1 MRAAL
6 TEYFI
11 TRSRRIAWLVIAANF
26 MLFATLLAVMF
37 YLRWIS
43 EEWPAPFHF
52 GSLLMVGAMT
62 MFSLCGSVTMAIA
75 AKATRLDDIEPAVRW
90 IAIAISS
97 WFVFLF
103 LEIVE
108 WVRLG
113 LSRQPR
119 PARVFRSHL
128 PGAYRTHWLAATAC
142 VCWMTYVAV
151 DVRQRDMLAVALYS
165 HFLNFW
171 WIVLVIRALFL
182 ERHSQGI

>member
-37 YLRWIS
+37 YLRWVS

-108 WVRLG
+108 WVRLVYLENLG
-113 LSRQPR
+113 PHTS
-119 PARVFRSHL
+119 F
-128 PGAYRTHWLAATAC
+128 GATFLMLTGTHWLAATLC
-142 VCWMTYVAV
+142 IGWFTYVAV
-151 DVRQRDMLAVALYS
+151 DVKQRDVLAAAMYS

-171 WIVLVIRALFL
+171 WIVLIFALYFSNATL
-182 ERHSQGI
+182 EGI